1 MHAGLEIR
9 SHLLSLQPLRDKT
22 LPPPVMSSETLWF
35 VYISLVLS
43 IIGSYF
49 LGNIV

>member
-9 SHLLSLQPLRDKT
+9 SDLLSLQPLRDRT
-22 LPPPVMSSETLWF
+22 LPPPVQSSETVWF

-43 IIGSYF
+43 IIGIY
-49 LGNIV
+49 